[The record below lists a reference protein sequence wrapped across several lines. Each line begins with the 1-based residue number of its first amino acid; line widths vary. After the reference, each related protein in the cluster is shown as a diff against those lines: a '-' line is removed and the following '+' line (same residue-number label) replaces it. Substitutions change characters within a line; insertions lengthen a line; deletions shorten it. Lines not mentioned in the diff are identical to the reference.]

1 MDADTVH
8 ANVFAANAWEEED
21 DEVVVIAC
29 RSPNLDLETIS
40 VYDKIKAEAFVHDL

>member
-8 ANVFAANAWEEED
+8 ANVFAANAWEEG
-21 DEVVVIAC
+21 DEVVVVAC
-29 RSPNLDLETIS
+29 RSPDLDLETIS